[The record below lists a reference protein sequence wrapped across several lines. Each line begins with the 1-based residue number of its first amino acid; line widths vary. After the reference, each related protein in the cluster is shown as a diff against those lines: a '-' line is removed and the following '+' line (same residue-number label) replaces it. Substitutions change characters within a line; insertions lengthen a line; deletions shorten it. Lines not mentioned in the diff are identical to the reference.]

1 MQNNQAKQSKK
12 NTAGQGKQTLGGYEG
27 ILLHSAF
34 KIKLVNVKIYKRRY
48 RLHVLASKQD
58 TLILPP
64 PRINLETICNIK
76 TALWNLKKN
85 GTPHNTTRQ
94 LLSTRY
100 SCIMKLR
107 L

>member
-12 NTAGQGKQTLGGYEG
+12 NTADQGKQTLGGYEG

-34 KIKLVNVKIYKRRY
+34 KIKLMNVKIYKRRY

-64 PRINLETICNIK
+64 PELTWKQSAI
-76 TALWNLKKN
+76 
-85 GTPHNTTRQ
+85 
-94 LLSTRY
+94 
-100 SCIMKLR
+100 
-107 L
+107 